1 MSPLAC
7 PPAAPSGAAP
17 AARTIE
23 SASLTDSQMR
33 QLAADHQAATEAVSA
48 PDVTAD
54 LTEAARETALSL
66 GLNPNSPRVLA
77 TLLKFAGRCYRHGH
91 VDRAEQDREQA
102 AAPFLVPMLAR
113 RP

>member
-1 MSPLAC
+1 MSPLNCA
-7 PPAAPSGAAP
+7 PAAPSGAAP
-17 AARTIE
+17 AVIE
-23 SASLTDSQMR
+23 ATGLTDSQIA
-33 QLAADHQAATEAVSA
+33 QLRADHAAATEAVTA

-66 GLNPNSPRVLA
+66 GLNPNSPQVLA

-102 AAPFLVPMLAR
+102 AAPLLIPMLGR
-113 RP
+113 TR

>member
-17 AARTIE
+17 AVIE
-23 SASLTDSQMR
+23 STGLTDSQIA
-33 QLAADHQAATEAVSA
+33 QLRADHAAAAEAVSA

-54 LTEAARETALSL
+54 LAEAAADTARAL
-66 GLNPNSPRVLA
+66 GLDPRDSRVATVLQRLA
-77 TLLKFAGRCYRHGH
+77 TRSYSHGH
-91 VDRAEQDREQA
+91 MDASEQAREQA
-102 AAPFLVPMLAR
+102 TAPFLVPMLAR

>member
-17 AARTIE
+17 AVIE
-23 SASLTDSQMR
+23 ATGLTDSQMR
-33 QLAADHQAATEAVSA
+33 QLAADHQAAMQAVSA

-54 LTEAARETALSL
+54 LTEAARETAHALD
-66 GLNPNSPRVLA
+66 LNPDDPRALA
-77 TLLKFAGRCYRHGH
+77 VLLKFAGRCYRHGH
-91 VDRAEQDREQA
+91 VDRAEQDREQDT
-102 AAPFLVPMLAR
+102 APQLVPMLAR